1 MDISFEAIQKAQE
14 RIRKY
19 IIETPLLQSFKL
31 QSLLKWQAPVFLKVE
46 TLQFTGSFKARGAL
60 NKLLS
65 LIEKGERPEHVVASS
80 AGNHAQAV
88 AFGANKLG
96 IPATIVMPENAPLV
110 KIKATEE
117 YGPRVILHGA
127 IYDQA
132 YEKALQVLKETK
144 NSVFVHPYQD
154 QEVIAGQG
162 TLGLE
167 LSRQLKVYG
176 VNPSDCDFIIPI
188 GGGGQFS
195 GVACALQSQFKEA
208 RFLGVVADAAPS
220 MALSFESKKLTIAES
235 RVRTLAEGLAIKNP
249 TQEMFGLISK
259 YATDV
264 SIVTDNDISW
274 AIFLLMER
282 IKLIVEG
289 AGAAGVASV
298 LSGKSKADIKRP
310 LVFSLCGGNI
320 DLPRITNII
329 ERGLI
334 FEHRRLN
341 LEVKIEDRPGELS
354 QVTKILGSMRANVL
368 EVSHDRLTSDCAP
381 GQTVLKIHLETR
393 GRDHQNEILKAVLE
407 AGYQVRA
414 IES

>member
-1 MDISFEAIQKAQE
+1 MDISFEAIEKAE
-14 RIRKY
+14 SRIRPY

-65 LIEKGERPEHVVASS
+65 LIEKGEKPEHVVASS

-88 AFGANKLG
+88 AFGASKLG

-110 KIKATEE
+110 KVKATEE
-117 YGPRVILHGA
+117 YGPRVVLHGA

-132 YEKALQVLKETK
+132 YEKALELLKETR

-167 LSRQLKVYG
+167 LSRQLKEYG
-176 VNPSDCDFIIPI
+176 VNPSDCDFVIPI

-195 GVACALQSQFKEA
+195 GVSCALQSKFKSA
-208 RFLGVVADAAPS
+208 RFFGVVADAAPS
-220 MALSFESKKLTIAES
+220 MALSFQSKKLTIAES

-274 AIFLLMER
+274 AIFLLMEKL
-282 IKLIVEG
+282 KLIVEG

-298 LSGKSKADIKRP
+298 LSGKSQADVRRP

-341 LEVKIEDRPGELS
+341 LEIKIEDRPGELS
-354 QVTKILGSMRANVL
+354 QVTKVLGALRANVL

-381 GQTVLKIHLETR
+381 GQTVLRIHMETR
-393 GRDHQNEILKAVLE
+393 GRDHQIEIIKAVSE
-407 AGYQVRA
+407 AGYQVKA
-414 IES
+414 TDS

>member
-1 MDISFEAIQKAQE
+1 MDISFEAIEKAEQ
-14 RIRKY
+14 RIRQY

-60 NKLLS
+60 NKLLH

-88 AFGANKLG
+88 AFGASKLG

-110 KIKATEE
+110 KVKATEE

-144 NSVFVHPYQD
+144 NSVFIHPYQD
-154 QEVIAGQG
+154 REIIAGQG

-167 LSRQLKVYG
+167 ISKQLQAYG
-176 VNPSDCDFIIPI
+176 VNPGDCDFVIPI

-195 GVACALQSQFKEA
+195 GTACAIQSQYKGA

-220 MALSFESKKLTIAES
+220 MALSFQAKKLTIAES

-259 YATDV
+259 YASDV

-274 AIFLLMER
+274 AIFLMMEK

-298 LSGKSKADIKRP
+298 LAGKSQANVKRP

-354 QVTKILGSMRANVL
+354 QVTKVLGLMRANVL

-393 GRDHQNEILKAVLE
+393 GAEHQSEIIKAVSE
-407 AGYQVRA
+407 AGYQVKVT
-414 IES
+414 ES